1 MRSVPDANGRL
12 NMPFDAHMYGDP
24 MLILER
30 KQQAQA
36 RKDAQCGGCVKA
48 STLFKGQPVCTIKFQ
63 TYGYRCQFFQLKD
76 AK

>member
-1 MRSVPDANGRL
+1 MTL
-12 NMPFDAHMYGDP
+12 DAHLYGDP

-36 RKDAQCGGCVKA
+36 RKDAQCGGCIHATSSV
-48 STLFKGQPVCTIKFQ
+48 FKGQPSCTKKWH
-63 TYGYRCQFFQLKD
+63 TYGYRCKFYQLKD